1 MTRPRII
8 IAGCSRRLRSHDAS
22 ENSERHQPL
31 IEKPLP
37 QTSRFFPGRRGDYR
51 LGWQCAGIPDRLRD
65 HRDLG
70 AVKKQLGQIYR
81 INVVYMF
88 Q

>member
-1 MTRPRII
+1 
-8 IAGCSRRLRSHDAS
+8 
-22 ENSERHQPL
+22 L

-65 HRDLG
+65 HHDLLILGPVCGYSDTWQLTINMGTLIITFLMVFLIQKTQNRDTR
-70 AVKKQLGQIYR
+70 AVRLKMG
-81 INVVYMF
+81 
-88 Q
+88 